1 MIQSDVASG
10 FSGITLAKVNDLL
23 DSLDR
28 AYPAFNGLWRINVNE
43 TGNVISVTNMA
54 LSNRNGFVMH
64 IDKID
69 PEGKKVV
76 RYAGELLERYRI
88 SRSSRVRQVI
98 DDIGA
103 AQRDFKGELVCDVS

>member
-1 MIQSDVASG
+1 MIVSDVASG
-10 FSGITLAKVNDLL
+10 YSGITANRVGDLL

-28 AYPAFNGLWRINVNE
+28 AYPRFNGCWRIAVNE
-43 TGNVISVTNMA
+43 AGNIITVTNVL

-69 PEGKKVV
+69 AEGKKVV

-88 SRSSRVRQVI
+88 SRSRNVDVMDQIVTGDRN
-98 DDIGA
+98 
-103 AQRDFKGELVCDVS
+103 FTGELVCDAG